1 MTSLLHPLFGDYFRM
16 YVRLVSSKHP
26 PSEPVKPTVKR
37 RERLPYA
44 VGAGVAHG
52 VFGLRFLTEIPAK
65 ADANPCHPVE
75 LFATDN
81 TVHTHRWEA
90 G

>member
-1 MTSLLHPLFGDYFRM
+1 
-16 YVRLVSSKHP
+16 
-26 PSEPVKPTVKR
+26 
-37 RERLPYA
+37 
-44 VGAGVAHG
+44 VAHG